1 MKIEKH
7 QMSTKRGKRMKG
19 KHSGHK
25 NNYTDNLSSKQRV
38 KQVKIGGDAKKGCLK
53 RTTEALIMAAQ
64 EQPIRAN
71 TIKVKIDK
79 TQKNSKY
86 RMCGQA

>member
-25 NNYTDNLSSKQRV
+25 KQLYGQFIRQTMG
-38 KQVKIGGDAKKGCLK
+38 KTSEDWWGWLRKGCLK
-53 RTTEALIMAAQ
+53 RTTEAFIMTAQ
-64 EQPIRAN
+64 EQTIRN
-71 TIKVKIDK
+71 NNIKAKIE
-79 TQKNSKY
+79 NSK
-86 RMCGQA
+86 C